1 MSDNYMLLNHIRDSI
16 ESMNKSNHIEI
27 LKMLKKHNNV
37 VMNSNKSGIRIN
49 LSELNVDV
57 INELLI
63 YIKHVQTMEQ
73 NLNLVEKEKENYKNS
88 FFS

>member
-27 LKMLKKHNNV
+27 LKMLKKHNI

-57 INELLI
+57 INELLV

-88 FFS
+88 YFS

>member
-1 MSDNYMLLNHIRDSI
+1 MSDNYVLLNHIRDSI
-16 ESMNKSNHIEI
+16 ESMNKTNHIEI
-27 LKMLKKHNNV
+27 LKILKKYDNI

-57 INELLI
+57 INELLM

>member
-1 MSDNYMLLNHIRDSI
+1 MSDNYVLLNYIRDSI
-16 ESMNKSNHIEI
+16 ESMDKSNHIEI
-27 LKMLKKHNNV
+27 LKLLKKHDEV
-37 VMNSNKSGIRIN
+37 VINSNKSGIRIN

-57 INELLI
+57 INELLC
-63 YIKHVQTMEQ
+63 YIKHIQNMEQ

>member
-1 MSDNYMLLNHIRDSI
+1 MSDNYILLNHIRDSI
-16 ESMNKSNHIEI
+16 ESMNKTNHIEI
-27 LKMLKKHNNV
+27 LKILKKYDNI

-57 INELLI
+57 INELLM